1 MENLKVKIIL
11 TSELQMTNKSLSD
24 NYRNKEW
31 VIFNNMNHEIQNEES
46 ETQKSE
52 FGVSRILAKLVN
64 VFT

>member
-24 NYRNKEW
+24 NYRNM
-31 VIFNNMNHEIQNEES
+31 IFNNMNHEIQNEES